1 MTQVKHAKED
11 MTEVN
16 LLRIIE
22 ASLKKLSYMKYFDC
36 LQVIKSLDF
45 ESILFSEEAQV
56 KLIVENL
63 LSNAI
68 KYQDLQKQNS
78 FVEIETKSQDGRC
91 VLMIKN
97 NGIGIPEHQQPHLF
111 KMFRRFHPK
120 LSFGSG
126 LGLYMIKRSVDRIQG
141 EIIYTDTK
149 DGMQF
154 AVLF

>member
-1 MTQVKHAKED
+1 M
-11 MTEVN
+11 
-16 LLRIIE
+16 
-22 ASLKKLSYMKYFDC
+22 
-36 LQVIKSLDF
+36 
-45 ESILFSEEAQV
+45 
-56 KLIVENL
+56 
-63 LSNAI
+63 SNAI

-91 VLMIKN
+91 VLMIKD

-126 LGLYMIKRSVDRIQG
+126 LGLYMIKKSVDRIQG

>member
-1 MTQVKHAKED
+1 MTQVKHAKKN
-11 MTEVN
+11 MTKVN
-16 LLRIIE
+16 LHRIIE
-22 ASLKKLSYMKYFDC
+22 ASLKKLSYMQHFDC
-36 LQVIKSLDF
+36 LQITKSLDF
-45 ESILFSEEAQV
+45 EGILISEEAQV

-91 VLMIKN
+91 VLMIKDN
-97 NGIGIPEHQQPHLF
+97 GIPEHQQPHLF

-126 LGLYMIKRSVDRIQG
+126 LGLYMIKKSVDRIQG